1 VTLLIFIL
9 ANDPLLRVVKLES
22 VCNQLL
28 CYCQYITDRE
38 DIVLFLDPNNE
49 QSKSL
54 AINDE
59 IRVSGESRYA
69 FFRNI
74 FYIFLPIDLI

>member
-1 VTLLIFIL
+1 MTLLIFIL

-59 IRVSGESRYA
+59 IRVSGESR
-69 FFRNI
+69 
-74 FYIFLPIDLI
+74 